1 MRQVDLVQ
9 RHIVDQN
16 INGEPSVLHGVAS
29 EVLHACH
36 HVLLQ
41 TTRERRAELA
51 DMMRIFA
58 VGLLRPTPRWVAQ
71 QVDAHRAGEVGSD
84 GAQLAADGIANA
96 LFEVEVPCGTASH
109 GHWERCGV
117 AHHCATRT
125 VRKANPW
132 EPDAIEFGANE
143 HRLVVAVVGHELQ
156 AGPRW
161 RIAVEAPQLL
171 VIGKRRD

>member
-1 MRQVDLVQ
+1 M
-9 RHIVDQN
+9 
-16 INGEPSVLHGVAS
+16 
-29 EVLHACH
+29 LHACH

-58 VGLLRPTPRWVAQ
+58 VSLLRPTPRWVAQ

-109 GHWERCGV
+109 GHWERRGV
-117 AHHCATRT
+117 AHDCTAWA
-125 VRKANPW
+125 VGKADTW
-132 EPDAIEFGANE
+132 EPDAIEFGTDE

-156 AGPRW
+156 SSPRG

-171 VIGKRRD
+171 MI